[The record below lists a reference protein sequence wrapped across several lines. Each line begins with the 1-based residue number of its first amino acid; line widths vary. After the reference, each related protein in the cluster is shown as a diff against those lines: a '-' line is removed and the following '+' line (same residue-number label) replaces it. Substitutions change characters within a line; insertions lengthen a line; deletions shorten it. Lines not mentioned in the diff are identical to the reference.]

1 VAGVGVWFEL
11 RYPPDMFRLLS
22 IVLLAAAPAPA
33 SDSVAGVYQSQQMEI
48 GAALE
53 LRKDGHFRYQ
63 LDYGAVSE
71 GAEGDWTFDGKTVRL
86 TSKPM
91 PKAPSFELVRDD
103 PAPSGEL
110 YMTLEDPGFEW
121 GHGLEAIA
129 KVRGEESGFEI
140 SAGEGGRVDL
150 TDKPPIEAIAPLM
163 PVYGPTG
170 DIFPL
175 RPDRGHKLLIRFHRN
190 ELGKAAFRDE
200 PLTVDG
206 TALVLSRYDARI
218 RFLRARP

>member
-1 VAGVGVWFEL
+1 
-11 RYPPDMFRLLS
+11 
-22 IVLLAAAPAPA
+22 
-33 SDSVAGVYQSQQMEI
+33 MEI

-86 TSKPM
+86 MSNPM
-91 PKAPSFELVRDD
+91 PKAPNFELVRDD
-103 PAPSGEL
+103 PAPRGEL
-110 YMTLEDPGFEW
+110 YLSLEDPGFEW
-121 GHGLEAIA
+121 GHSLEAVA
-129 KVRGEESGFEI
+129 KIQGKENAFEV
-140 SAGEGGRVDL
+140 SAGEDGRVDL
-150 TDKPPIEAIAPLM
+150 TGKPPIEAIAPLM

-175 RPDRGHKLLIRFHRN
+175 SADRGHKLLIRFHRN
-190 ELGKAAFRDE
+190 DLGKAAFRNE
-200 PLTVDG
+200 PLKLDG
-206 TALVLSRYDARI
+206 TALMLSRYDAGI

>member
-1 VAGVGVWFEL
+1 
-11 RYPPDMFRLLS
+11 MFRILSVLLLS
-22 IVLLAAAPAPA
+22 AAAVPAG
-33 SDSVAGVYQSQQMEI
+33 DSIAGLYQSQQMEI

-91 PKAPSFELVRDD
+91 PKAPNFELVRDD
-103 PAPSGEL
+103 PAPKGEL
-110 YMTLEDPGFEW
+110 YLSLEDPGFEW
-121 GHGLEAIA
+121 GHSLEAIA
-129 KVRGEESGFEI
+129 KIQGKEEGFEV
-140 SAGEGGRVDL
+140 SAGEGGLVDL
-150 TDKPPIEAIAPLM
+150 TGKPPIEAVAPLM

-170 DIFPL
+170 DIFPVSA
-175 RPDRGHKLLIRFHRN
+175 DRGHKLLIRFHRN
-190 ELGKAAFRDE
+190 DLGKAAFRDE
-200 PLTVDG
+200 PLKLDG
-206 TALVLSRYDARI
+206 TALVLSRYDAEI

>member
-1 VAGVGVWFEL
+1 
-11 RYPPDMFRLLS
+11 MFHVLSILLLS
-22 IVLLAAAPAPA
+22 AAPAPA
-33 SDSVAGVYQSQQMEI
+33 TVAGLYQSQQMEI

-71 GAEGDWTFDGKTVRL
+71 GSEGDWTFDGKTVRL

-103 PAPSGEL
+103 PAPRGEL
-110 YMTLEDPGFEW
+110 YVSLEDPGFEW
-121 GHGLEAIA
+121 GHSLEAVVKIQGKEDA
-129 KVRGEESGFEI
+129 FEV
-140 SAGEGGRVDL
+140 SAGEGGRIDL
-150 TDKPPIEAIAPLM
+150 EGKPPIEAIAPLM

-175 RPDRGHKLLIRFHRN
+175 SADRGHKLLIRFHRN
-190 ELGKAAFRDE
+190 DLGKAAFRDE
-200 PLTVDG
+200 PLALREN
-206 TALVLSRYDARI
+206 ALVLSRYDAEI
-218 RFLRARP
+218 RFLRVRP

>member
-1 VAGVGVWFEL
+1 MLAL
-11 RYPPDMFRLLS
+11 AALALS
-22 IVLLAAAPAPA
+22 AAPAPV
-33 SDSVAGVYQSQQMEI
+33 SDSVAGSYRSQQMEI

-86 TSKPM
+86 TTRPM

-103 PAPSGEL
+103 PAPKGEL

-121 GHGLEAIA
+121 GHALEAVA
-129 KVRGEESGFEI
+129 KVRGQDSGFEI
-140 SAGEGGRVDL
+140 SAGEVSGRVDL
-150 TDKPPIEAIAPLM
+150 TGKPPIEAIAPLM

-175 RPDRGHKLLIRFHRN
+175 SPDRGHKLLLRFHRN
-190 ELGKAAFRDE
+190 DLGKAAFRNE
-200 PLTVDG
+200 PLALDG
-206 TALVLSRYDARI
+206 TALVLSRYDAEI
-218 RFLRARP
+218 RFLRAGP